1 MKKLLLSFALLA
13 SVSSPVFALD
23 SDRNQ
28 PIEVTADQFHG
39 DEVKQTAVYS
49 GNVVVTQGSMRLTG
63 ARLEL
68 SITPKGYRK
77 ITVLGKPAHFKQ
89 QRDRKK
95 AQIDEWI
102 HADANH
108 IVYDEETDK
117 ITLKGR
123 ASLNRTENG
132 ISKDMTSGEIIVYD
146 MRNARSEVQGTKG
159 QRVTTIIAPRK
170 NKEHTESRPGTSL
183 SSSTKLSTQPK
194 E

>member
-1 MKKLLLSFALLA
+1 MKKLLLSFTLFTAVVAPAL
-13 SVSSPVFALD
+13 ALD
-23 SDRNQ
+23 GDRNQ

-63 ARLEL
+63 TRLEIN
-68 SITPKGYRK
+68 ITPKGYRR
-77 ITVLGKPAHFKQ
+77 ITILGSPAHFKQ
-89 QRDRKK
+89 QREPKK
-95 AQIDEWI
+95 TKIDEWI

-108 IVYDEETDK
+108 IIYDEETDK

-123 ASLNRTENG
+123 ASLKRTENG
-132 ISKDMTSGEIIVYD
+132 ISKDMTSGESIVYD
-146 MRNARSEVQGTKG
+146 MRNARSEVQGAKG

-170 NKEHTESRPGTSL
+170 NKEQAEPRSGTSL
-183 SSSTKLSTQPK
+183 SSSTKLSTQSK